1 MKKLTSS
8 IYTFEKLIEN
18 NFLYVDKTE
27 YIWQLVDSAPAL
39 YFMSRPRRFGKS
51 LSLSTLEAVFTGRK
65 ELFEGLAI
73 YNKPYDWKTYPI
85 IHLDMG
91 NCDANSPETLRK
103 FLVRLLESKAAKHNV
118 NIQIQEDN
126 LAASFAALI
135 AEVAKTSPVVI
146 LLDEYDKPIL
156 NNLNSPVIEGIQSVL
171 KGFYATI
178 KTCESMEHFVFVT
191 GVTKFC
197 HVSLFSD
204 LNNLTDITMDIDYAT
219 MMGYTQSELEHA
231 FADRI
236 ADVETQQSTL
246 HDDFLD
252 KIKNWYNGYRFHAKA
267 DTVYNPVSIAS
278 FFSKNGEF
286 NNYWFSTGTPTFL
299 LNVIRDTDFDFE
311 NALTHPV
318 SGLAFA
324 AYEIDKIEPLALLLQ
339 TGYLTIKSAF
349 EDFGVTFYHLD
360 FPNFEVRSAFDT
372 YLMNAYTTVSKDEL
386 EGVAVTLARY
396 VRSGDIDGFMQ
407 NLQKFFATIPY
418 DIQIK
423 QEKYYQ
429 TIFFLLF
436 LMLGVYI
443 EAEARTNRGRIDAVA
458 SCGEWVYIF
467 EFKLNQ
473 TAETA
478 LSQIRDKEYFKKYQN
493 SGKSI
498 VLIGAN
504 FDTES
509 RQLSDW
515 KHEELKG

>member
-51 LSLSTLEAVFTGRK
+51 LTLSTLEAVFTGRK

-73 YNKPYDWKTYPI
+73 YDKAYDWKTYPI

-91 NCDANSPETLRK
+91 NCNARTPDALDAFISDKLRE
-103 FLVRLLESKAAKHNV
+103 LAQSAGV
-118 NIQIQEDN
+118 NIQGESNAMRFESLIQ
-126 LAASFAALI
+126 ALH
-135 AEVAKTSPVVI
+135 KQGPVVI

-156 NNLNSPVIEGIQSVL
+156 NNIGTLEADDILSVL

-204 LNNLTDITMDIDYAT
+204 LNNLTDITMNANYAT
-219 MMGYTQSELEHA
+219 MFGYTQGELEQYFHN
-231 FADRI
+231 RI
-236 ADVETQQSTL
+236 EAQEKQQGESHSEYLLT
-246 HDDFLD
+246 
-252 KIKNWYNGYRFHAKA
+252 IKDWYNGYRFEERAE
-267 DTVYNPVSIAS
+267 TVYNPVSLAS
-278 FFSKNGEF
+278 FFINNGKF
-286 NNYWFSTGTPTFL
+286 KNYWFSTGTPSFL
-299 LNVIRDTDFDFE
+299 VDLIRQQNFNLE
-311 NALTHPV
+311 RALTQPV
-318 SGLAFA
+318 SELAFEA
-324 AYEIDKIEPLALLLQ
+324 FEIDRINPLSILLQ
-339 TGYLTIKSAF
+339 AGYLTINSATVQY
-349 EDFGVTFYHLD
+349 GMTRYMLD
-360 FPNFEVRSAFDT
+360 FPNREVKEAFEE
-372 YLMNAYTTVSKDEL
+372 YLLSCYTTLSTDEVKNICFDLVDAIGKADISRFMHLL
-386 EGVAVTLARY
+386 E
-396 VRSGDIDGFMQ
+396 I
-407 NLQKFFATIPY
+407 FFAQVPY
-418 DIQIK
+418 DLTLNSENNFQLLFYSI
-423 QEKYYQ
+423 
-429 TIFFLLF
+429 FLL
-436 LMLGVYI
+436 LGVRI
-443 EAEARTNRGRIDAVA
+443 EAESRTNNGRIDAVI
-458 SCGEWVYIF
+458 SDDEHVYIF
-467 EFKLNQ
+467 EFKLDQ

-478 LSQIRDKEYFKKYQN
+478 LSQVHEKEYFKKYQN